1 MSLIMG
7 KNLRYRHKMVELI
20 IKPGWYVRNSRKPS
34 RAWDLEGCV
43 LARAART
50 KYHRL
55 AILNSRNL
63 FLTVLETGKSKIRVP
78 TDSGPHEGPLPDL

>member
-1 MSLIMG
+1 MG

-20 IKPGWYVRNSRKPS
+20 IKPGLYMRNSRKPS
-34 RAWDLEGCV
+34 KAWDLEGCV

-55 AILNSRNL
+55 GVLNSRNL
-63 FLTVLETGKSKIRVP
+63 FLAVLETGKSKIRVSA
-78 TDSGPHEGPLPDL
+78 DSGPDEGPLPGL